1 MTRNLIISIV
11 VALIVIGV
19 FFALSLQNSKLEP
32 DPDAKQPPEVT
43 VDGPP
48 VETVVPDKTQ
58 GPPVKPVVAPVT
70 DPKATTPSAFAGTL
84 NGKVVTEEGLQ
95 PIEGAIVL
103 VAVDAPII
111 GVYPTWIDSAETNKK
126 GRFDFAGLRPAAY
139 RLRVS
144 AAGRQDADVSVSPT
158 AEEIEIRMDPDEEI
172 RCLLLLSTDEGDDV
186 PLSNKAVTLEVFDIG
201 WERSVRSD
209 AAGVIPI
216 SGMTRD
222 QLDQDWRRIE
232 VVVEG
237 FADPYL
243 MPSKVGD
250 AEFSFSIVVDRAAT
264 VSGRVLDKVT
274 GRGLANATV
283 VSDYGHTVVT
293 DANGSYRVAGVEDG
307 LTATAPG
314 YAAQTKEIDDFEPGQ
329 EIRIDFELT
338 AGVTLMGKVTSKDGS
353 PISDV
358 WVGVALDVLDL
369 DIDEER
375 MELRL
380 REQLSSVTG
389 EVGEYRIDGLPP
401 DALDLPGIIEI
412 ETRPRSSGHGL
423 LHDVDIDVSAG
434 QIMHDFV
441 LDIVSEVVGTVRR
454 STGEPVVGARI
465 LAESMS
471 EDNYQVTATD
481 QNGSFKI
488 EYLPAGDYKL
498 AVQVGE
504 QTVHLQ
510 TFSVPSAEALD
521 VWLQPGRVIRGVV
534 ESDVDGHPMG
544 AMRMRVIY
552 LSANLSLSAEHTT
565 NDDGEFT
572 LKDVPSGIHV
582 LEIRRPPPSF
592 GFHREKAVHRVNVDV
607 SEKDWDDTVSYPS
620 HAGGELAFH
629 FFVQA
634 EGGGPTVLEVPVTVF
649 VHYYRRERYRVGNPK
664 GTRRGI
670 KVAESSE
677 SYYGRF
683 REGEYLFGF
692 RATLPGGK
700 TIQEKLSV
708 KVESGAGTEHEIV
721 FKM

>member
-1 MTRNLIISIV
+1 MTRNLVVSVV

-19 FFALSLQNSKLEP
+19 FLLLSPKNSDLEP
-32 DPDAKQPPEVT
+32 GSDPQQQPEVAVKVSPGELPAERQSRSTKQVVPPATEPEVT
-43 VDGPP
+43 PS
-48 VETVVPDKTQ
+48 
-58 GPPVKPVVAPVT
+58 
-70 DPKATTPSAFAGTL
+70 SAFAGTL
-84 NGKVVTEEGLQ
+84 NGQVVTEEELQ
-95 PIEGAIVL
+95 PINGATVL
-103 VAVDAPII
+103 LAIDAPVI
-111 GVYPTWIDSAETNKK
+111 GVYPTWIDSAETNNE
-126 GRFDFAGLRPAAY
+126 GRFEFTGLRPAAY
-139 RLRVS
+139 RLHVS
-144 AAGRQDADVSVSPT
+144 AAGRQDMDVSVSPT
-158 AEEIEIRMDPDEEI
+158 AEQFEIRLNPDEEI
-172 RCLLLLSTDEGDDV
+172 RCQLLLSTDEGDDV
-186 PLSNKAVTLEVFDIG
+186 PLPNKEVIFEIFEYG
-201 WERSVRSD
+201 WQRSARSD
-209 AAGVIPI
+209 AAGVLAI
-216 SGMTRD
+216 SGMTRQ
-222 QLDQDWRRIE
+222 QLDEDWRRIE

-243 MPSKVGD
+243 RPAKDDDD
-250 AEFSFSIVVDRAAT
+250 AFPFSIVVDRAAT
-264 VSGRVLDKVT
+264 IFGRVLDKVT
-274 GRGLANATV
+274 GRGVENATV
-283 VSDYGHTVVT
+283 ISDYGHVVVT
-293 DANGSYRVAGVEDG
+293 DANGGYEVSGVEDG
-307 LTATAPG
+307 VTATAPG
-314 YAAQTKEIDDFEPGQ
+314 YAVHTIEIDDFEPGQ
-329 EIRIDFELT
+329 KIRIDFELT
-338 AGVTLMGKVTSKDGS
+338 TGVTLSGKVSNKDGS
-353 PISDV
+353 PIPEV
-358 WVGVALDVLDL
+358 WVRVVLDALDL
-369 DIDEER
+369 DVEE
-375 MELRL
+375 EHLDLLQL

-389 EVGEYRIDGLPP
+389 EAGEYRIEGLPP
-401 DALDLPGIIEI
+401 EALALPGIIEI

-423 LHDVDIDVSAG
+423 LHDVDVEVSTGDVT
-434 QIMHDFV
+434 HDFV
-441 LDIVSEVVGTVRR
+441 LDLVNEVVGRVRR
-454 STGEPVVGARI
+454 SNDEPVSGARI

-565 NDDGEFT
+565 NGDGEFT

-582 LEIRRPPPSF
+582 LEIRRPPPNF

-708 KVESGAGTEHEIV
+708 KVEGGSGTEHEIV